1 MQDKIFNGIWGGT
14 HRFQNTILYLQL
26 IDTLYNVRDCKI
38 YTGLCL
44 PYFCRYTGDSIAAV
58 LITAFL
64 FAFPSQLPCLVKGK

>member
-44 PYFCRYTGDSIAAV
+44 PYF
-58 LITAFL
+58 L
-64 FAFPSQLPCLVKGK
+64 